1 MPIAPRRLPRN
12 TALTTRDF
20 NAVAAAARRAFKMT
34 GGHGMA
40 VTNDESGITIATSTQ
55 RVVLQE
61 PAQVVLAKNIGTVG
75 LNVLDVVQIAEPI
88 QLQDGAPQWYEGTP
102 LDKPYVL
109 DRRVLEAYKPTD
121 TAFGRFGVCAQAI
134 APAVTVGDNQH
145 PGRIGKVWVA
155 GVCLCRLDRSGEWHN
170 NPRFKTADR
179 ADTRAG
185 QTYLQLSTL
194 GAAQVLWVWNPM
206 YPGNAEA
213 PRLAAIRFD
222 SRNTD
227 GVGSEYMTNRINAGT
242 MEVINFSGSAT
253 VTKLR
258 EAIVKVEP

>member
-20 NAVAAAARRAFKMT
+20 NAVAAAARRAFKLT
-34 GGHGMA
+34 GGRGMA
-40 VTNDESGITIATSTQ
+40 VTNDESGITIATSTH
-55 RVVLQE
+55 RIILQE
-61 PAQVVLAKNIGTVG
+61 PAQVALAKNIGTVG

-88 QLQDGAPQWYEGTP
+88 QLQDGAPAWNTGTP
-102 LDKPYVL
+102 IDKPYVL
-109 DRRVLEAYKPTD
+109 DRRVLEVYKPTD
-121 TAFGRFGVCAQAI
+121 TSFGRFAVCAQSMA
-134 APAVTVGDNQH
+134 AAVGGGTPH

-170 NPRFKTADR
+170 NPRFKTRDR

-185 QTYLQLSTL
+185 QTYLQLSSL

-213 PRLAAIRFD
+213 PRLAAIRFA

-227 GVGSEYMTNRINAGT
+227 GVGTEYLTNRINAGT
-242 MEVINFSGSAT
+242 AEVFHFSGAT
-253 VTKLR
+253 VTRLR
-258 EAIVKVEP
+258 EAIVRVTP

>member
-1 MPIAPRRLPRN
+1 MPGAPVSLPPS
-12 TALTTRDF
+12 TSLTTSDF
-20 NAVAAAARRAFKMT
+20 NAVASAARRAFKLT

-40 VTNDESGITIATSTQ
+40 VTNDASGITVATST
-55 RVVLQE
+55 RRIVLAE
-61 PAQVVLAKNIGTVG
+61 PAQVALAKNIGTVG

-88 QLQDGAPQWYEGTP
+88 QLQDGSPQWYEGTP
-102 LDKPYVL
+102 IDKPYVL
-109 DRRVLEAYKPTD
+109 DRRVLEVYKPTD
-121 TAFGRFGVCAQAI
+121 TSFGRFAVCAQAI

-145 PGRIGKVWVA
+145 PGRIGKVWIS

-170 NPRFKTADR
+170 NPKFKTRDR

-185 QTYLQLSTL
+185 RTYLQLSSV

-227 GVGSEYMTNRINAGT
+227 GVGMEYLTNRINAGT
-242 MEVINFSGSAT
+242 GEVIHFSSGTT
-253 VTKLR
+253 VRLR
-258 EAIVKVEP
+258 EAIVRVTP